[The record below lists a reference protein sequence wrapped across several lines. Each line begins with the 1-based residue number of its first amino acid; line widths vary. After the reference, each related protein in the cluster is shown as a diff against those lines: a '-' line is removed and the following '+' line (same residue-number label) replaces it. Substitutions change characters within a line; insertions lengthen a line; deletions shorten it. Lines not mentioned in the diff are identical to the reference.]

1 MSYNAFMKMGQKL
14 GLYPGIVSSHDYVYI
29 YKTMMKTKL
38 QNEKEKGIKY
48 ETLIDAQGNRLNLEE
63 FKEALLKIACLGK
76 HKLGE

>member
-1 MSYNAFMKMGQKL
+1 
-14 GLYPGIVSSHDYVYI
+14 
-29 YKTMMKTKL
+29 MKTKL